1 MSKSALGRGLGALL
15 SGAAGAPPPTAMAA
29 IPAAAP
35 GIAAKDQIKRVPTQR
50 IQPSSLQP
58 RKTFTEES
66 LAELADSIREQG
78 ILQPLVVRP
87 RGNDFEIIAGERRW
101 RAAQK
106 LALADVPILVREA
119 DDSTALEM
127 MLVENL
133 QRENLNPMEEALGY
147 DQLMV
152 QFQLRQEDVAAKVG
166 KNRATVANALRL
178 LKLDPAVQA
187 YLRNG
192 QISTGHAKVILGL
205 ARAEEQVLAAETVI
219 KDGMSVRTTEDLV
232 SRWQDRGLAGVSAD
246 PKNARPASVKD
257 AHVAELE
264 NRLQQRFATRVQL
277 RYKRGKGSIQ
287 IQFHNDDELERIL
300 ECCGLHPE

>member
-1 MSKSALGRGLGALL
+1 M
-15 SGAAGAPPPTAMAA
+15 
-29 IPAAAP
+29 AAP
-35 GIAAKDQIKRVPTQR
+35 GIAAKDQVKRVPTSR

-58 RKTFTEES
+58 RKSFTEES
-66 LAELADSIREQG
+66 LSELADSIRQQG

-87 RGNDFEIIAGERRW
+87 RGNDFELIAGERRW

-106 LALADVPILVREA
+106 LSLPDVPILVREA

-147 DQLMV
+147 DQLMA
-152 QFQLRQEDVAAKVG
+152 QFQLRQEDIATKVG

-205 ARAEEQVLAAETVI
+205 ARADEQVLAAETVI
-219 KDGMSVRTTEDLV
+219 KEGMSVRTTEELV
-232 SRWQDRGLAGVSAD
+232 SRWQDRGLAGTPSH
-246 PKNARPASVKD
+246 PKNAPGTSVKD
-257 AHVAELE
+257 AHVADLE
-264 NRLQQRFATRVQL
+264 NRLQQRFTTRVQL

-287 IQFHNDDELERIL
+287 IHFHDDDELERVL
-300 ECCGLHPE
+300 ECCGLLPE